1 MRKGIKGVVALTV
14 VIAAC
19 GGSGEV
25 TTDDVTATAVCVDR
39 PPTGECVVEAS
50 DERVEGTE
58 FQLYIYDEA
67 ARTSRGLLIMENEG
81 GSWFG
86 TFTSVIE
93 DTRAVSQFEY
103 VGSGGYQGLVYTFES
118 IFDFATNTAT
128 RTGQI
133 QQAG

>member
-1 MRKGIKGVVALTV
+1 MTAPV
-14 VIAAC
+14 
-19 GGSGEV
+19 
-25 TTDDVTATAVCVDR
+25 DVTGTAVCVDK

-58 FQLYIYDEA
+58 FQLYVYDEA
-67 ARTSRGLLIMENEG
+67 AGTSRGLLILENEG

-118 IFDFATNTAT
+118 IYDFATRTAT
-128 RTGQI
+128 RTGRI
-133 QQAG
+133 QQAD